1 MPSKTQPE
9 KRKFRKLMTHDEHLK
24 EVMVLFFRE
33 NIKEHSDTRIVVPY
47 PQEFKGITLH
57 ARSSYRDVFVSI
69 NPKFSSCG

>member
-1 MPSKTQPE
+1 MPGKTQPE

-47 PQEFKGITLH
+47 PQEFKDITLH
-57 ARSSYRDVFVSI
+57 ARSSYRHVFVSI